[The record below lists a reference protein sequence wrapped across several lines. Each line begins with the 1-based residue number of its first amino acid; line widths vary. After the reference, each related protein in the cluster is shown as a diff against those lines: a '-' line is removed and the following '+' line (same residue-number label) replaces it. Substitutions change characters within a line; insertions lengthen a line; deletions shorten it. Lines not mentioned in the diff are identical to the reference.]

1 MIAGRLDLRT
11 VYMTEDDR
19 DDYLDRL
26 AHSPLTDDESRRRWA
41 EDRIIVP
48 DRGVSAAQAVEDWL
62 MDPADA

>member
-26 AHSPLTDDESRRRWA
+26 ARSPLTDDESRRRWA

-48 DRGVSAAQAVEDWL
+48 NRGVSAAQAVEDWL

>member
-19 DDYLDRL
+19 DDYLDWL
-26 AHSPLTDDESRRRWA
+26 VHSPLTDDESRRRWA

-62 MDPADA
+62 MDLADA